1 MSTKTVTIHGESFE
15 LSTPY
20 VAGHVL
26 TEAEAKHLNQTR
38 LENVRNNVAKA
49 VKEATE
55 SQDPAKIAEARS
67 LVASY
72 DGSYQFT
79 LAGAGAPRV
88 TLDPVEKEARKL
100 AVEFVKAK
108 LAEQGRTVKQVPPG
122 LTEDEWK
129 AKLESNYEKVMAQ
142 DVIQRQ
148 AKKIVAERK
157 KGAEA
162 ASAELD
168 LG

>member
-67 LVASY
+67 LVAEY
-72 DGSYQFT
+72 DAKYEFT

-88 TLDPVEKEARKL
+88 TLDPVQKEARKL
-100 AVEFVKAK
+100 AVDFVKAK
-108 LAEQGRTVKQVPPG
+108 LSEQGRTIKQVPQG

-129 AKLESNYEKVMAQ
+129 EKLEANYEKVMAQ
-142 DVIQRQ
+142 EAIQKQ
-148 AKKIVAERK
+148 ARKIVAERK
-157 KGAEA
+157 KGADAVVE
-162 ASAELD
+162 ELD
-168 LG
+168 LN